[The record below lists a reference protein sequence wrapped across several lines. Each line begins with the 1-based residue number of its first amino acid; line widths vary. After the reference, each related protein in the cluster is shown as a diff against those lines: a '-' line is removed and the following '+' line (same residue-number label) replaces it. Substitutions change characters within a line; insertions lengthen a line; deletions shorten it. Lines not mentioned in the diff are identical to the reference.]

1 MNFRKIIIIY
11 NSRIPTEKANGYQ
24 TFKTAESM
32 IMQNKEV
39 EIWAPKRFNLKDL
52 KKRDLKDYYNLS
64 KIPRVVKINV
74 IDFLSLIKFENFLS
88 VYLKL
93 ISNIILTATF
103 SCGVLLRILF
113 RNDKEAVYFTRDVN
127 LSSFLINLIPSI
139 RRKLFIELHNLPLIK
154 NRKNRQVRIL
164 EKCAGIICLTDVM
177 QNELIKNDINK
188 SNIIHEPDAVDI
200 NQFKIN
206 ITKKEARGILK
217 LPINKKIFLYIG
229 KFHTLGNE
237 KGIPEIIKSVKYL
250 DLNEEY
256 KIYIVGGPLDRVK
269 NYKQIIRNYKI
280 DDDKFVFLGRQ
291 EVKTIPIWLKA
302 ADILLMPHPK
312 TIFYQKYVSPLK
324 LFEYMCSNNPII
336 ASDLDSIREI
346 LIHENNSYLVHP
358 GSSKSIARAIKLL
371 LKDENLSTKIAKKA
385 FIDVDNFSWIKRG
398 ERIIK
403 FISERIN
410 FNYLI

>member
-24 TFKTAESM
+24 TFKTAESL

-39 EIWAPKRFNLKDL
+39 EIWAPKRFNLKEL
-52 KKRDLKDYYNLS
+52 KKRDLKDYYNIS
-64 KIPRVVKINV
+64 KIPSIVKINV
-74 IDFLSLIKFENFLS
+74 IDFLSLIKFDNIFS
-88 VYLKL
+88 IYLKL

-103 SCGVLLRILF
+103 STGVLLRILF
-113 RNDKEAVYFTRDVN
+113 KNDNEAVYFTRDVN
-127 LSSFLINLIPSI
+127 LSSFLISLLPSI
-139 RRKLFIELHNLPLIK
+139 RRKLFIELHNLPLIE

-177 QNELIKNDINK
+177 RNELIKNDISK
-188 SNIIHEPDAVDI
+188 SKITHEPDAVDI

-206 ITKKEARGILK
+206 ITKEDARIILK

-237 KGIPEIIKSVKYL
+237 KGIPEIINSVNYL
-250 DLNEEY
+250 NLKEEY

-269 NYKQIIRNYKI
+269 KYKQIIRNYKI
-280 DDDKFVFLGRQ
+280 DDDKFVFLDRQ

-336 ASDLDSIREI
+336 ASDLDSIKEI
-346 LIHENNSYLVHP
+346 LVHENNSYLVDP
-358 GSSKSIARAIKLL
+358 GSSKSIAKAIQLL
-371 LKDENLSTKIAKKA
+371 LKDKNLSTKIAKKA
-385 FIDVDNFSWIKRG
+385 FSDVDNFSWIKRG

-403 FISERIN
+403 FISERIKFN
-410 FNYLI
+410 F

>member
-24 TFKTAESM
+24 TFKTAESL

-269 NYKQIIRNYKI
+269 KYKQIIRNYKI